1 MLRNRV
7 WAAKIWKSSSL
18 KSAWL
23 STGPWDHVSIL
34 GCSLNAFTFQSSL
47 GSFTEI
53 PRKRDRR
60 IDVGEVSSI
69 SDNAVPFCPDYTPI
83 YRDLKSYQDTISS
96 FGIPS
101 LHERF
106 EFIRQLGNVFLVRP
120 EILSSYIT
128 ENYLGRIDAVL
139 LKPYLAQRSDWGQF
153 EKGFGD
159 VTNGTEEESL
169 VDGKGQKDRF
179 GMGRLSTMMKD
190 LEGMKL
196 GEGVSLPAIHSG
208 LTSNFSI
215 PTRAFGGA

>member
-1 MLRNRV
+1 
-7 WAAKIWKSSSL
+7 
-18 KSAWL
+18 
-23 STGPWDHVSIL
+23 
-34 GCSLNAFTFQSSL
+34 
-47 GSFTEI
+47 
-53 PRKRDRR
+53 
-60 IDVGEVSSI
+60 VSSPTN
-69 SDNAVPFCPDYTPI
+69 DAVLFTDHATIC
-83 YRDLKSYQDTISS
+83 RDLKSYQDTISS

-128 ENYLGRIDAVL
+128 ENYLGRIDSIL

-159 VTNGTEEESL
+159 VAGTEEEGL
-169 VDGKGQKDRF
+169 VDGKGPKDRF

-196 GEGVSLPAIHSG
+196 GEGVSLPAIPSG
-208 LTSNFSI
+208 LASNFSI